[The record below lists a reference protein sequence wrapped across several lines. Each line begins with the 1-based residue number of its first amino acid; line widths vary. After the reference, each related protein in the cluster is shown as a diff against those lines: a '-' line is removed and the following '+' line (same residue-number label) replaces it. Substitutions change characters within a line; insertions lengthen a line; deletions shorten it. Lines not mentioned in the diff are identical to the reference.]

1 VSGATRGRGS
11 SLAGAIYRVIL
22 RLLPAEMRDRFGDEI
37 ERLFLAELR
46 AARAR
51 GIGPWLGTWICATWD
66 VIRRAPREHWRRRG
80 RRAPEERSMH
90 SFLSDLRFALRTFAR
105 QKGATALVLLTLTLA
120 VAANTAVFTLIN
132 GLFLRPFP
140 FPQPDRLVYLNERA
154 PKWTLDFVGI
164 NYPDFDTWRR
174 TTHSFEALALLDETS
189 VNLADGTGADRVR
202 GALVTHDF
210 PAVLGIRPLLGRTFT
225 PEEDR
230 PNGPNVVVIG
240 EGLWRTR
247 FAGTRD
253 IVGKALRIN
262 SQPYTVIG
270 VVPSTAEFPGD
281 IHLWLPRA
289 GDPNQPYQ
297 SYSGDGFARLKRG
310 VTVEQARADLMEAQR
325 PIWRQSDT
333 SRTVSPR
340 IDALHDRFVSN
351 FKVLGKALGAGVVLV
366 LLIACAN
373 VAGAMLARATFRQ
386 RELSIRMALGASGR
400 RVSRQMLTEA
410 LALAAIA
417 GVAGTVLGWW
427 GIRLLVVSVPDRF
440 PQWVHLGIDARVV
453 AFSIAIVGVTAVLF
467 GLVPALQARR
477 QDVRDCLAA
486 GSTRSSASLRQ
497 RRMLDVLVVIEIA
510 LAAVLLVAGG
520 LLTRAFANVRTT
532 DPGFRVDSVA
542 TFRLALPS
550 TKYPNGVAVRGFYD
564 RLLARV
570 RALPG
575 VKEAG
580 AISCPPLTCHQGS
593 FYEAEGGTPTGPDG
607 TDPVVLTRTATSSYF
622 SAMGIQF
629 VHGRV
634 FAENEGAPR
643 GMRPV
648 VVNDLFAARMWPG
661 VADATGRRFRF
672 RGDTA
677 ADRWLS
683 VVGVVQDAK
692 HYGLDQPMRPGIF
705 MSTTIMDTTANG
717 PRSLAVV
724 IRTSLEPS
732 ALFPAIRAAVRELDP
747 ELPVF
752 ELRTMREMVDRSLSL
767 RRMLAFALGGF
778 AAIALTLAVGGI
790 YAVLSYVVGR
800 RRREIGIRMALGA
813 QRGQVIGLVVRQ
825 GAGLVLAGVGLGL
838 PLAWAA
844 TRVLDST
851 LVGVTPR
858 DPLTYGLVVAVLL
871 ATGLAATLVPA
882 RRAATV
888 DPTVTLSE

>member
-1 VSGATRGRGS
+1 VSDDTRGRGP
-11 SLAGAIYRVIL
+11 SLAGAIYRLIL
-22 RLLPAEMRDRFGDEI
+22 LLLPAAMRDRVGVEI
-37 ERLFLAELR
+37 ERLFLIELR

-51 GIGPWLGTWICATWD
+51 GIGPWLGTWLCATWD
-66 VIRRAPREHWRRRG
+66 VVRRAPREHWRRRG
-80 RRAPEERSMH
+80 RRAPEEQSMH

-105 QKGATALVLLTLTLA
+105 QKGATTLVLLTLTLA

-154 PKWTLDFVGI
+154 PKWNLDFVGI

-174 TTHSFEALALLDETS
+174 TTHSFEAMALFDETS

-202 GALVTHDF
+202 GALVTYDF
-210 PAVLGIRPLLGRTFT
+210 PTVLGIRPLLGRTFT

-230 PNGPNVVVIG
+230 SNGPNVVVIG
-240 EGLWRTR
+240 EGLWRSR
-247 FAGTRD
+247 FAGARD
-253 IVGKALRIN
+253 IVGKPLRIN

-270 VVPSTAEFPGD
+270 VMPSAAEFPGD

-289 GDPNQPYQ
+289 GDPSQPYQ
-297 SYSGDGFARLKRG
+297 GYGGDGFARLKPG
-310 VTVEQARADLMEAQR
+310 VTVAQARADLLDAQR
-325 PIWRQSDT
+325 PIWRERDT
-333 SRTVSPR
+333 SRTVTPR

-386 RELSIRMALGASGR
+386 RELSIRMALGASGS

-410 LALAAIA
+410 LAMAAIA

-427 GIRLLVVSVPDRF
+427 GIRLLVLSVPDRF

-486 GSTRSSASLRQ
+486 SSTRSSASLRQ
-497 RRMLDVLVVIEIA
+497 RRLLDALVVIEIA

-550 TKYPNGVAVRGFYD
+550 TKYPGGVTVRAFYD
-564 RLLARV
+564 RLLERL
-570 RALPG
+570 RALPT
-575 VKEAG
+575 VTAAA
-580 AISCPPLTCHQGS
+580 AITCPPLTCHQGN
-593 FYEAEGGTPTGPDG
+593 FYAAEGGTPSGPDG
-607 TDPVVLTRTATSSYF
+607 TDPVVLTRTATPSYF
-622 SAMGIQF
+622 STMGIQLL
-629 VHGRV
+629 HGR
-634 FAENEGAPR
+634 FFSENEGAPR
-643 GMRPV
+643 GMRPA
-648 VVNDLFAARMWPG
+648 VVNDLFATRMWPG
-661 VADATGRRFRF
+661 VADPTGRRFRF

-677 ADRWLS
+677 SDRWLT
-683 VVGVVQDAK
+683 VAGVVKDAK

-705 MSTTIMDTTANG
+705 LSTTIMDTTSST
-717 PRSLAVV
+717 RSFAVV
-724 IRTSLEPS
+724 VRTSIEPS
-732 ALFPAIRAAVRELDP
+732 ALFPAIRAAVRDLDP

-825 GAGLVLAGVGLGL
+825 GAGLVLAGVGVGL

-858 DPLTYGLVVAVLL
+858 DPLTYMLVVAVLL